1 MNQEQLNTYPSL
13 KHVITRLFCLNRQ
26 FYIER
31 LTLTLIASEAIYFCI
46 YLQNLKLLYSIQ

>member
-31 LTLTLIASEAIYFCI
+31 LTLIASEAIYFCI